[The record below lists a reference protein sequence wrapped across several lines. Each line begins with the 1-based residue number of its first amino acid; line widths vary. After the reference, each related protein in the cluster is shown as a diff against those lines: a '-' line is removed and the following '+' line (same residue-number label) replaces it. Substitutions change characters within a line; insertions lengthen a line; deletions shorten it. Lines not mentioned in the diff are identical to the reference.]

1 MEITRPRLFLILCL
15 LVHSSSLKI
24 LKRQK
29 RDWIIDSFTIRE
41 DHEGG
46 FPYDLGPLQVE
57 KKFSFFK
64 IHGQGVEQEPKNILQ
79 INEDT
84 GMLTVHGPVDY
95 EKFRVLKLTFQAYD
109 GEKREIDTQLG
120 VEILIIDANDNPP
133 MFEPDRYEVSIEE
146 STPQGTEFITIKAN
160 DDDSTENNRLFD
172 LKIIS
177 VIPDP
182 FDLEFYLK
190 QFESTA
196 TVSFKGCL
204 DHEKADAYIIK
215 VEAKDRGEEVQLSSF
230 ATIIIN
236 IEDGNNHLP
245 VITGQSGTG
254 RVKEGEENVLVKRLQ
269 VTDRDTKGTS
279 AWRAKYQIKGDEN
292 RNFKITTDPETNEG
306 LLYVE
311 KPLDYE
317 ESHEKHL
324 NISVQNEVPY
334 YSCKVERR
342 TTTGLWKVNT
352 IGSSAIGG
360 LIGEETLTLST
371 TKVTVIVEDVNDPP
385 IFDMTNKHVTVAEN
399 TKAGLYLA
407 TFAATDPD
415 ASRASTIV
423 YTKGDD
429 PADWVRVDPKT
440 GNITTTKIIDRESHF
455 VKDNTYK
462 VTTYAADN
470 GLPPMTGTAT
480 LNIHITDENDNV
492 LQLTETTLDIC
503 QSDGLSQA
511 NITAFDLDQDPFGG
525 PFSFKLQEKE
535 KGKWKIDPTQGYTT
549 KLVKESTVHPGEYD
563 LVLKVSGLQG
573 EEAVY
578 NLSVIVCN
586 CVDITK
592 PNCRIR
598 KAKGSGVGGGA
609 LGIIFLSMLLLSA
622 VLLLVFLL
630 QCKNEHKPM
639 PDDIDSGSGHLIMSN
654 IEKPG
659 TDCNVKL
666 GHGPKD
672 IKLPRRPSKRKPS
685 EDAGDQHTN
694 QEKWDHF
701 YRLEME
707 QRYQRWCSWRKA
719 WAFHGG
725 SSAHQEIS
733 VMQHTM
739 ILKVLQDKLYAL
751 STPEEE
757 LGDYDPHNYTEEG
770 DEKHNFDL
778 DAISIPDIPFDPELD
793 LDLDFRFDTLASIC
807 MSSKRP

>member
-29 RDWIIDSFTIRE
+29 RNWIIDSFTIRE

-46 FPYDLGPLQVE
+46 FPYELGLLQVE
-57 KKFSFFK
+57 NKFSFSK
-64 IHGQGVEQEPKNILQ
+64 IHGQGVEEEPKNILK
-79 INEDT
+79 INENT

-109 GEKREIDTQLG
+109 QEKKEIDTQLG

-133 MFEPDRYEVSIEE
+133 IFEPDRYEVSIEE
-146 STPQGTEFITIKAN
+146 STPQGTELTTIKAN

-172 LKIIS
+172 FKIIS

-182 FDLEFYLK
+182 FDLEFYLT
-190 QFESTA
+190 QFKSTA

-245 VITGQSGTG
+245 VITGQSGSG

-279 AWRAKYQIKGDEN
+279 AWRAKYQIKEDEN

-324 NISVQNEVPY
+324 NISVQNEAPY

-342 TTTGLWKVNT
+342 STTGLWKVNT
-352 IGSSAIGG
+352 IGNN
-360 LIGEETLTLST
+360 TLTLST
-371 TKVTVIVEDVNDPP
+371 TKVTVIVEDVNYPP

-415 ASRASTIV
+415 PDSSASTIV

-429 PADWVRVDPKT
+429 PADWVTVDPKT

-492 LQLTETTLDIC
+492 PRLTETTLDIC

-549 KLVKESTVHPGEYD
+549 KLVKERTVHSGEYD
-563 LVLKVSGLQG
+563 LVLKVSGFQG

-578 NLSVIVCN
+578 DLSVIVCN

-592 PNCRIR
+592 PNCRIL

-622 VLLLVFLL
+622 VLLLAFLL
-630 QCKNEHKPM
+630 KCKTEHKPM
-639 PDDIDSGSGHLIMSN
+639 PDNNDSGSGQLITNN

-659 TDCNVKL
+659 TDCNVEL
-666 GHGPKD
+666 FYGHKD
-672 IKLPRRPSKRKPS
+672 IKLPRRPSKRKP
-685 EDAGDQHTN
+685 
-694 QEKWDHF
+694 
-701 YRLEME
+701 
-707 QRYQRWCSWRKA
+707 A
-719 WAFHGG
+719 WARH
-725 SSAHQEIS
+725 ADQEIN

-739 ILKVLQDKLYAL
+739 ILKLLQDKLYAL
-751 STPEEE
+751 SAPEEE

-778 DAISIPDIPFDPELD
+778 DAIFIPDIPFDPELD
-793 LDLDFRFDTLASIC
+793 LDLDFRERDLSESENTSTRTRGGFNGA
-807 MSSKRP
+807 

>member
-1 MEITRPRLFLILCL
+1 MEITRPRLFLILKTMKEVSHTSWAC
-15 LVHSSSLKI
+15 S
-24 LKRQK
+24 R
-29 RDWIIDSFTIRE
+29 
-41 DHEGG
+41 
-46 FPYDLGPLQVE
+46 
-57 KKFSFFK
+57 
-64 IHGQGVEQEPKNILQ
+64 
-79 INEDT
+79 
-84 GMLTVHGPVDY
+84 MLTVHGPVDY

-109 GEKREIDTQLG
+109 QEKKEIDTQLG

-133 MFEPDRYEVSIEE
+133 IFEPDLYEVSIEE
-146 STPQGTEFITIKAN
+146 STPQGTEFTTIKAN

-172 LKIIS
+172 FKIIS

-182 FDLEFYLK
+182 FDLEFYLT
-190 QFESTA
+190 QFKSTA

-245 VITGQSGTG
+245 VITGQSGSG
-254 RVKEGEENVLVKRLQ
+254 RLQ
-269 VTDRDTKGTS
+269 TETTKGTS
-279 AWRAKYQIKGDEN
+279 AWRAKYQIKEDEN
-292 RNFKITTDPETNEG
+292 RNFKIITDPETNEG

-324 NISVQNEVPY
+324 NISVQNEAPY

-342 TTTGLWKVNT
+342 STTGLWKVNT
-352 IGSSAIGG
+352 IGSN
-360 LIGEETLTLST
+360 TLTLST

-415 ASRASTIV
+415 PDSSASTIV

-429 PADWVRVDPKT
+429 PADWVTVDPKT

-480 LNIHITDENDNV
+480 LNIHITDENDN
-492 LQLTETTLDIC
+492 
-503 QSDGLSQA
+503 A

-535 KGKWKIDPTQGYTT
+535 KGKWKIDPTQVYTT
-549 KLVKESTVHPGEYD
+549 KLVKERTVHSGEYD
-563 LVLKVSGLQG
+563 LVLK
-573 EEAVY
+573 
-578 NLSVIVCN
+578 
-586 CVDITK
+586 
-592 PNCRIR
+592 
-598 KAKGSGVGGGA
+598 AKGPGVGGGA

-630 QCKNEHKPM
+630 KCKTEHKPM
-639 PDDIDSGSGHLIMSN
+639 PDNNDSGSGHLITSN

-659 TDCNVKL
+659 TDCNVEL
-666 GHGPKD
+666 VYGHKD

-685 EDAGDQHTN
+685 INAGGQHVTN
-694 QEKWDHF
+694 QHVTNQHVTNQQWTIF
-701 YRLEME
+701 YR
-707 QRYQRWCSWRKA
+707 A
-719 WAFHGG
+719 WARH
-725 SSAHQEIS
+725 ADQEIS

-751 STPEEE
+751 SAPEEE

-778 DAISIPDIPFDPELD
+778 DAIFIPDIPFDQNLTWTWISGLILWPQSASRVRDHAYSTKPEPQ
-793 LDLDFRFDTLASIC
+793 RFEKQQSF
-807 MSSKRP
+807 KWKV

>member
-1 MEITRPRLFLILCL
+1 MYDKIPPFTTVLFC
-15 LVHSSSLKI
+15 SL
-24 LKRQK
+24 Q
-29 RDWIIDSFTIRE
+29 
-41 DHEGG
+41 
-46 FPYDLGPLQVE
+46 LQVE

-64 IHGQGVEQEPKNILQ
+64 IHGQGVELEPKNILQ
-79 INEDT
+79 INENT

-95 EKFRVLKLTFQAYD
+95 EKFRVLKVGRSLHNLHCLNYLLDLSVCVCVPLKAFHYVTICAIALQLTFKAYD

-133 MFEPDRYEVSIEE
+133 MFEPDKYEVSIEE
-146 STPQGTEFITIKAN
+146 STPQGTEFTTIKAS

-172 LKIIS
+172 FKIIS

-182 FDLEFYLK
+182 FDLEFYLT
-190 QFESTA
+190 QFKSTA

-204 DHEKADAYIIK
+204 DHEKADSYIIK
-215 VEAKDRGEEVQLSSF
+215 VEAKDRGEEFQLSSF

-324 NISVQNEVPY
+324 NISVQNETPY

-342 TTTGLWKVNT
+342 GTTGLWKVDT

-360 LIGEETLTLST
+360 LIGPETLTLST

-399 TKAGLYLA
+399 TKAGHYLA

-415 ASRASTIV
+415 ASSASTIV

-492 LQLTETTLDIC
+492 PQLTETTLDIC
-503 QSDGLSQA
+503 KSDGLSQA

-549 KLVKESTVHPGEYD
+549 KLVKERTVHSGEYD

-622 VLLLVFLL
+622 VLLLMILL
-630 QCKNEHKPM
+630 KCKNEHKPM
-639 PDDIDSGSGHLIMSN
+639 PDDTDSGSGHLIMSN

-659 TDCNVKL
+659 TDCTVEL
-666 GHGPKD
+666 GHGRKD
-672 IKLPRRPSKRKPS
+672 IKLPRRPSKRKP
-685 EDAGDQHTN
+685 A
-694 QEKWDHF
+694 
-701 YRLEME
+701 RV
-707 QRYQRWCSWRKA
+707 
-719 WAFHGG
+719 FHSG
-725 SSAHQEIS
+725 SSVDQEIS
-733 VMQHTM
+733 LMQHTM
-739 ILKVLQDKLYAL
+739 ILKVLQDVR
-751 STPEEE
+751 
-757 LGDYDPHNYTEEG
+757 N
-770 DEKHNFDL
+770 
-778 DAISIPDIPFDPELD
+778 
-793 LDLDFRFDTLASIC
+793 
-807 MSSKRP
+807 